1 MCCRPA
7 AAWCMRTA
15 RSASPLPTP
24 APRRRCSRCTR
35 PAPASCRAATP
46 SSRAS
51 ASGNWAVAAQGD
63 KRYDLSV
70 RGPNGFFRA
79 FRGRVDGAGHAEL
92 DLQLDHAP
100 RQEAIALQLRN
111 LGAGAVDVKVLD
123 RYTGNA
129 TTLAL
134 AAGQVETLRWDLA
147 AVFGWYDLLVTVAQ
161 DPHYSTELAGHVET
175 GRPSASDPALGGLRL
190 AKG

>member
-1 MCCRPA
+1 VFQVHS
-7 AAWCMRTA
+7 A
-15 RSASPLPTP
+15 RAGELPRSYTVEP
-24 APRRRCSRCTR
+24 GKRLAGS
-35 PAPASCRAATP
+35 
-46 SSRAS
+46 
-51 ASGNWAVAAQGD
+51 WAVAAQGD

-79 FRGRVDGAGHAEL
+79 FKGRVDGAGHAEL

-111 LGAGAVDVKVLD
+111 LGDSAVDVKLLD

-129 TTLAL
+129 TALPL

-147 AVFGWYDLLVTVAQ
+147 AMFGWYDLLVTVAQ
-161 DPHYSTELAGHVET
+161 DPHYRAELAGHVET